1 MNDPKNKKNLV
12 DEEKI
17 TNTDEEII
25 NNQPEDEP
33 INDDEFKNSENSN
46 EDELKDEPILPE
58 DDDDEFF

>member
-1 MNDPKNKKNLV
+1 MKDPKNKKNLV

-46 EDELKDEPILPE
+46 KDELKDEPILPE